1 MNAVGSTVPLQI
13 HRHLCPGR
21 KTGDAA
27 KFDPPRPEH
36 HGVHGDSQ
44 LDLRCFGRRRIGRRK
59 MRVVESFRAHITNER

>member
-44 LDLRCFGRRRIGRRK
+44 LDLRCFGRRK
-59 MRVVESFRAHITNER
+59 MRVVGSFRAHITNER